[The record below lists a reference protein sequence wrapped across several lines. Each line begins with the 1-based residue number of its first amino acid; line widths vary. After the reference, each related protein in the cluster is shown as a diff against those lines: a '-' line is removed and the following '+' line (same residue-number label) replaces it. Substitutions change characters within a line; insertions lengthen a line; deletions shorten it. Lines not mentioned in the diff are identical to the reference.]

1 MNTPLQ
7 FGRIAFEDPFFRPFH
22 KVNVGLDSMLDR
34 LHQMTERHEEVS
46 RFANA
51 SFPPVNILRNG
62 SKYRIEMAIAGFK
75 IEEIELTTEK
85 DVLTVTGKQTEREL
99 AEGTEFMHQ
108 GIAARQFER
117 KFILDE
123 YVEVKSA
130 NMVDGMLFIDL
141 EKNIPEEKLP
151 KTIKIGT
158 TTESW
163 LKLPAKE

>member
-1 MNTPLQ
+1 
-7 FGRIAFEDPFFRPFH
+7 
-22 KVNVGLDSMLDR
+22 MLDR
-34 LHQMTERHEEVS
+34 LHQLTERHEEVQ
-46 RFANA
+46 RIANN

-62 SKYRIEMAIAGFK
+62 TKYRIEMAVAGFK
-75 IEEIELTTEK
+75 LEDVEITTEK
-85 DVLTVTGKQTEREL
+85 DTLSVVGKQKEREL

-151 KTIKIGT
+151 RSIVIGT
-158 TTESW
+158 KVEPLF
-163 LKLPAKE
+163 LKE